1 MINDVTTNSFRVTFD
16 APQGNKG
23 ISYFEVIIEGGCME
37 KICKLDKSARP
48 LQCDFTGLLPA
59 TRYAVDV
66 RSCLSGSNGCGGNA
80 TALVTT
86 TPGGTWIGPLT
97 TVFLNSLF
105 SHLFP
110 LSLST

>member
-23 ISYFEVIIEGGCME
+23 ISYFEVIIVGGCME
-37 KICKLDKSARP
+37 KTCKLDKSARS

-66 RSCLSGSNGCGGNA
+66 RSCLSDSNG
-80 TALVTT
+80 
-86 TPGGTWIGPLT
+86 
-97 TVFLNSLF
+97 
-105 SHLFP
+105 
-110 LSLST
+110 